1 MKSKSPFL
9 RKSPL
14 KMAMPWQGDPASN
27 PMNPG
32 RTQLPRAN
40 NISQFMQSGGALEV
54 PSTNNNPVINMMTG
68 PSSPTYDS
76 SGNSLIKGEGII
88 NTPRPDTNAF
98 IGETKSQ
105 KRTSEQMRA
114 SNEARLAAGGT
125 RGRPGDA
132 GYSSQVNA
140 VTGLS
145 PDAFAGDEILPA
157 SEGMGQVIVSGGTPN
172 DNALI
177 ESGEAMGPVTT
188 TSSGER
194 VGTVGA
200 QSGMTG
206 YLDESGNAIQT
217 SELADDMQD
226 DSWINDT
233 GAVTMPGETPTP
245 TPTQT
250 TQVESGGAPSPA
262 VDNANIPESMGG
274 TDLNAG
280 SNSQPGCNNNYV
292 GDGALYDPIR

>member
-14 KMAMPWQGDPASN
+14 KSQMPTDANGNIVSLAELQASIRQQQN
-27 PMNPG
+27 MSQVPP
-32 RTQLPRAN
+32 AN
-40 NISQFMQSGGALEV
+40 NISRIGSLTEDSIGLGLG
-54 PSTNNNPVINMMTG
+54 G

-76 SGNSLIKGEGII
+76 SGNDLRKGEGFV
-88 NTPRPDTNAF
+88 NTPRPDKNAF
-98 IGETKSQ
+98 VGETLSQ
-105 KRTSEQMRA
+105 QRTSEQMRA

-132 GYSSQVNA
+132 GYASQVNA
-140 VTGLS
+140 VTGLT

-157 SEGMGQVIVSGGTPN
+157 SEGMGAVIASGDGPAN
-172 DNALI
+172 NALI
-177 ESGEAMGPVTT
+177 ESGEAMGPITT
-188 TSSGER
+188 TTAGER
-194 VGTVGA
+194 VGAVGA
-200 QSGMTG
+200 QSGLTG
-206 YLDESGNAIQT
+206 FLDEGGNAIQT

-245 TPTQT
+245 VGTQT
-250 TQVESGGAPSPA
+250 TQVQSGGAPSPA

-292 GDGALYDPIR
+292 GDGDLYDNMR

>member
-9 RKSPL
+9 SKSPL
-14 KMAMPWQGDPASN
+14 K
-27 PMNPG
+27 
-32 RTQLPRAN
+32 
-40 NISQFMQSGGALEV
+40 SQFPGDLGSQYLSGELQPPPLNLSSLPGSGTLG
-54 PSTNNNPVINMMTG
+54 G

-76 SGNSLIKGEGII
+76 SGNSLIKGGPII
-88 NTPRPDTNAF
+88 NTPRPDTSTNAF
-98 IGETKSQ
+98 QGETLSQ
-105 KRTSEQMRA
+105 QRTSEQMRA

-132 GYSSQVNA
+132 GYASQVNA
-140 VTGLS
+140 VTGLT

-157 SEGMGQVIVSGGTPN
+157 SEGMGAVIASGDGPAN
-172 DNALI
+172 NALI
-177 ESGEAMGPVTT
+177 ESGEAMGPITT
-188 TSSGER
+188 TTAGER
-194 VGTVGA
+194 VGAVGS
-200 QSGMTG
+200 QSGLTG
-206 YLDESGNAIQT
+206 FLDEGGNAIQT

-245 TPTQT
+245 VGTQT
-250 TQVESGGAPSPA
+250 TQVQSGGAPSPA

-274 TDLNAG
+274 KDLNAG

-292 GDGALYDPIR
+292 GDGDLYDNMR

>member
-1 MKSKSPFL
+1 MKSKSPFHK
-9 RKSPL
+9 KSPL
-14 KMAMPWQGDPASN
+14 TSKSPFLLVAEYQDTMRSSNPTSPDYVDPASR
-27 PMNPG
+27 G
-32 RTQLPRAN
+32 IA
-40 NISQFMQSGGALEV
+40 G
-54 PSTNNNPVINMMTG
+54 G

-76 SGNSLIKGEGII
+76 SGNSLIKGEGFV
-88 NTPRPDTNAF
+88 NTPRPDVDKNAF
-98 IGETKSQ
+98 IGETESQ

-132 GYSSQVNA
+132 GYASQVNA
-140 VTGLS
+140 VTGLT

-157 SEGMGQVIVSGGTPN
+157 SEGMGAVIASGDGPAN
-172 DNALI
+172 NALI
-177 ESGEAMGPVTT
+177 ESGEAMGPITT
-188 TSSGER
+188 TTAGER
-194 VGTVGA
+194 VGAVGA
-200 QSGMTG
+200 QSGLTG
-206 YLDESGNAIQT
+206 FLDEGGNAIQT

-245 TPTQT
+245 VGTQT
-250 TQVESGGAPSPA
+250 TQVQSGGAPSPA

-292 GDGALYDPIR
+292 GDGDLYDNMR

>member
-1 MKSKSPFL
+1 MKSKSPFHK
-9 RKSPL
+9 KSPL
-14 KMAMPWQGDPASN
+14 TSKSPFLLVAEYQDTMRSSNPTSPDYVDPASR
-27 PMNPG
+27 G
-32 RTQLPRAN
+32 VA
-40 NISQFMQSGGALEV
+40 G
-54 PSTNNNPVINMMTG
+54 G

-76 SGNSLIKGEGII
+76 SGNDLRKSEEFV
-88 NTPRPDTNAF
+88 NTPRPDVDKNAF
-98 IGETKSQ
+98 IGETESQ

-114 SNEARLAAGGT
+114 SNEAMLAAGGT

-132 GYSSQVNA
+132 GYASQVNA
-140 VTGLS
+140 VTGLT
-145 PDAFAGDEILPA
+145 PDAFAEDEILPA

-177 ESGEAMGPVTT
+177 ESGDAMGPVTT

-194 VGTVGA
+194 VGAVGS

-206 YLDESGNAIQT
+206 FLDESGNAIQT
-217 SELADDMQD
+217 SELSDAAAP

-245 TPTQT
+245 AATQT

-274 TDLNAG
+274 TNLNAG
-280 SNSQPGCNNNYV
+280 SNSQPGCDNNYV
-292 GDGALYDPIR
+292 GDGDLYDNMR

>member
-9 RKSPL
+9 SKSPL
-14 KMAMPWQGDPASN
+14 KSQFPGDLGSQYLSGELQPPPFISSL
-27 PMNPG
+27 PG
-32 RTQLPRAN
+32 RDGALGGPPPDLN
-40 NISQFMQSGGALEV
+40 NIGTIPF
-54 PSTNNNPVINMMTG
+54 
-68 PSSPTYDS
+68 SPTYDS
-76 SGNSLIKGEGII
+76 SGNDLRKGGPII
-88 NTPRPDTNAF
+88 NTPRPDTGTNAF
-98 IGETKSQ
+98 QGETLSQ
-105 KRTSEQMRA
+105 QRTSEQMRA

-132 GYSSQVNA
+132 GYASQVNA
-140 VTGLS
+140 VTGLT

-157 SEGMGQVIVSGGTPN
+157 SEGMGAVIASGDGPAN
-172 DNALI
+172 NALI
-177 ESGEAMGPVTT
+177 ESGEAMGPITT
-188 TSSGER
+188 TTAGER
-194 VGTVGA
+194 VGAVGA
-200 QSGMTG
+200 QSGLTG
-206 YLDESGNAIQT
+206 FLDEGGNAIQT

-245 TPTQT
+245 VGTQT
-250 TQVESGGAPSPA
+250 TQVQSGGAPSPA

-292 GDGALYDPIR
+292 GDGDLYDNMR

>member
-14 KMAMPWQGDPASN
+14 KMAVPWQGDPASN

-32 RTQLPRAN
+32 RTQLPQAN
-40 NISQFMQSGGALEV
+40 NISQFMQSGGAWEA

-88 NTPRPDTNAF
+88 NTPRPNTGTNAF
-98 IGETKSQ
+98 QGETKSQ

-194 VGTVGA
+194 VGTVGS

-217 SELADDMQD
+217 SELADDTQD

-233 GAVTMPGETPTP
+233 GAVTMPGETPT
-245 TPTQT
+245 TQT

-280 SNSQPGCNNNYV
+280 SNSQPGCNNNYM

>member
-9 RKSPL
+9 SKSPL
-14 KMAMPWQGDPASN
+14 KS
-27 PMNPG
+27 
-32 RTQLPRAN
+32 QLPGDLGSRYLSGELQPTPLNPTLSGMEGALGGPPPDLN
-40 NISQFMQSGGALEV
+40 NINTIPF
-54 PSTNNNPVINMMTG
+54 
-68 PSSPTYDS
+68 SPTYDS
-76 SGNSLIKGEGII
+76 SGNSLIKGGPII
-88 NTPRPDTNAF
+88 NTPRPNTGTNAF
-98 IGETKSQ
+98 QGETLSQ
-105 KRTSEQMRA
+105 QRTSEQMRA

-132 GYSSQVNA
+132 GYASQVNA